1 MSDEKT
7 PNFKKGKRD
16 NYLEWRVP
24 KWRGAGEAEHTT
36 FLYSSGLKTKG
47 VTGNI
52 LVTDK
57 QVICEI
63 MKYEGVLHLNG

>member
-1 MSDEKT
+1 MPLSYCKVEGAKV
-7 PNFKKGKRD
+7 
-16 NYLEWRVP
+16 E
-24 KWRGAGEAEHTT
+24 GAGEAEHTT

>member
-1 MSDEKT
+1 ME
-7 PNFKKGKRD
+7 
-16 NYLEWRVP
+16 
-24 KWRGAGEAEHTT
+24 GAGEAEHTT